1 MMNIERA
8 KELKSSSLWGDVM
21 EELDKEVFHL
31 TQKLQT
37 CTPEQLKDIQ
47 NEIRITR
54 MLKNMPDRVIARE
67 EEFLKQI

>member
-8 KELKSSSLWGDVM
+8 KELKSSLLWGDVM

-31 TQKLQT
+31 TQKLHT

-47 NEIRITR
+47 NEIKITR
-54 MLKNMPDRVIARE
+54 ALKNMPDRIIDRE
-67 EEFLKQI
+67 TNN